1 MHPNIGR
8 DLASPHSITSSAGA
22 NGTGGAVMF
31 GGSASER
38 CGRSGTYSTVHN
50 GPFTV
55 NVLFKLN
62 NRELL
67 ITDYAF
73 DKIAD

>member
-1 MHPNIGR
+1 
-8 DLASPHSITSSAGA
+8 
-22 NGTGGAVMF
+22 VMF

-38 CGRSGTYSTVHN
+38 CGRSGTYSAVRN
-50 GPFTV
+50 GPSTV
-55 NVLFKLN
+55 NVLFELN

-67 ITDYAF
+67 ITDDAF

>member
-1 MHPNIGR
+1 MAR
-8 DLASPHSITSSAGA
+8 ITSEFRHGFKNSSA
-22 NGTGGAVMF
+22 NGTGGAVML
-31 GGSASER
+31 GGNAAER
-38 CGRSGTYSTVHN
+38 CGRSGSCSAVHN

-55 NVLFKLN
+55 DVAFELN

-67 ITDYAF
+67 ITDDAF

>member
-1 MHPNIGR
+1 MAAWCVVMLLAAVRVRWHPEDPLRALCSG
-8 DLASPHSITSSAGA
+8 SHSA
-22 NGTGGAVMF
+22 
-31 GGSASER
+31 
-38 CGRSGTYSTVHN
+38 VHN

-55 NVLFKLN
+55 DVLLKLN
-62 NRELL
+62 NDELL